1 MANKKDQQTE
11 QNVDQTVE
19 QQQAEQQAAQAAEE
33 AMQQDTTAAEAETAG
48 TSADQTDKIA
58 ELELALS
65 KAEAQVKEQRESVL
79 RTQAEMEN
87 VRRRASQDVEKA
99 HKFALEKFA
108 NELLTSVDNLE
119 RALQLADQQDE
130 SSRNFIEGIE
140 LTYKSLT
147 STLEKFGVKA
157 VGEEGEAFNP
167 DLHQAMSMQES
178 NEHPNNTIMAVMQ
191 KGYELNG
198 RLLRPAMVMV
208 ARNSDSGVDTKA

>member
-1 MANKKDQQTE
+1 MADKKDQQTE

-19 QQQAEQQAAQAAEE
+19 QQKAQQQAAQAAED
-33 AMQQDTTAAEAETAG
+33 ALQQDAAAAEAETAG

-65 KAEAQVKEQRESVL
+65 KAEAQVKEQRDSVL

-178 NEHPNNTIMAVMQ
+178 SEHSNNTIMAVMQ

>member
-1 MANKKDQQTE
+1 MN
-11 QNVDQTVE
+11 NVY
-19 QQQAEQQAAQAAEE
+19 
-33 AMQQDTTAAEAETAG
+33 
-48 TSADQTDKIA
+48 S
-58 ELELALS
+58 
-65 KAEAQVKEQRESVL
+65 
-79 RTQAEMEN
+79 
-87 VRRRASQDVEKA
+87 
-99 HKFALEKFA
+99 
-108 NELLTSVDNLE
+108 
-119 RALQLADQQDE
+119 
-130 SSRNFIEGIE
+130 NFIEGIE

-178 NEHPNNTIMAVMQ
+178 SEHSNNTIMAVMQ